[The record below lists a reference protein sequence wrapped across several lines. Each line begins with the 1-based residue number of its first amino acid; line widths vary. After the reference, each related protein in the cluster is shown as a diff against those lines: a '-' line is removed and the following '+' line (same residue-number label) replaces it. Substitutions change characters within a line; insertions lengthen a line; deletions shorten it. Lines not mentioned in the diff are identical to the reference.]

1 MELKLLLTA
10 HLATTILASIL
21 QNELNRNDQQLDS
34 ALKQIIATVAE
45 TWSTH
50 DVTIIS
56 HDNRPDS
63 RVAQIADAISQTVSP
78 LYPTCCFQTANL
90 SSLRVN
96 SHVAATS
103 RSLVLFIYGARVE
116 PTAKE
121 AVGIVQS
128 VVRVTHPKHV
138 PRILLIL
145 ALDNNKSSIKLCL
158 QNLWQVGYRRV
169 VGVQVPSTSA
179 GNDEL
184 PPIIVHRYNPLVPS
198 NYTRS
203 TYNGDVSNWYVNQQL
218 DGLKLKLCRYN
229 TTITSNVQSQLL
241 ETQLLVLKEKLNAS
255 FTIVYLKG
263 MKASCDM
270 TYQLFYLLH
279 NRFYSTGRDHTAPI
293 YMDRLCLFAPA
304 MVQRASGTMS
314 WGLTVASLVGVLIVG
329 IVLGFSRL
337 IDAATFGRP
346 FNVIAVI
353 LGVCLD
359 SLRLPTGAEK
369 VLYLCLVQVATRY
382 TSMLYTEMFS
392 EAAIGQRE
400 VRINEFEDLYG
411 LNLTI
416 TVSRSLYNF
425 FGDENNSIVPA
436 DLMPM
441 FQLEENW
448 VESDGSGS
456 DENVGYFS
464 MQVLEIFQKQLHKY
478 SKHKRTNLCLGSVSA
493 VHMVPP
499 KWPYKEPVDD
509 LLLRINQYGFRGHA
523 NSWNTKD
530 TRYRDDEQGV
540 ADSPSAQRR
549 MVTALL
555 YGYLLVLMV
564 FVGELVV
571 WWIRMRIDAGGV
583 VERQGDFTRGRR
595 VTVANGMR
603 TSE

>member
-34 ALKQIIATVAE
+34 TLKQVIATVAE
-45 TWSTH
+45 TWPTH
-50 DVTIIS
+50 DVTVIS
-56 HDNRPDS
+56 HDNRSDS
-63 RVAQIADAISQTVSP
+63 RVAQIADTISQTVSP
-78 LYPTCCFQTANL
+78 LYPTCCYQTANL
-90 SSLRVN
+90 SSLKVN
-96 SHVAATS
+96 GHAAATS
-103 RSLVLFIYGARVE
+103 RSLVLFIYGARVA

-121 AVGIVQS
+121 AAKIVQS
-128 VVRVTHPKHV
+128 VVHVSHTKHV

-158 QNLWQVGYRRV
+158 KGLWEVGYRRV

-179 GNDEL
+179 GNKPL
-184 PPIIVHRYNPLVPS
+184 PPVIVHRYNPFVPS

-203 TYNGDVSNWYVNQQL
+203 TYNGDVSNWYVDQQL
-218 DGLKLKLCRYN
+218 GGLELKLCRFN
-229 TTITSNVQSQLL
+229 STSKAQSELL

-255 FTIVYLKG
+255 FAIVYMNG
-263 MKASCDM
+263 IKARCDM
-270 TYQLFYLLH
+270 TYNLFYLLH
-279 NRFYSTGRDHTAPI
+279 NRFYNTGRDHTAPI
-293 YMDRLCLFAPA
+293 YMDRFCLFAPT
-304 MVQRASGTMS
+304 MVQRASETMS
-314 WGLTVASLVGVLIVG
+314 WGLTVAFLVGVLIVG

-382 TSMLYTEMFS
+382 TTMLYTEMFS
-392 EAAIGQRE
+392 ETAMGQRE
-400 VRINEFEDLYG
+400 VKINEFEDLYG

-416 TVSRSLYNF
+416 RVSRSLYRF

-441 FQLEENW
+441 FQLEQYPQEN
-448 VESDGSGS
+448 D
-456 DENVGYFS
+456 DNVGYFS
-464 MQVLEIFQKQLHKY
+464 MQVLEIFQQQLYKY
-478 SKHKRTNLCLGSVSA
+478 SRNKRTNLCFGSVSV

-499 KWPYKEPVDD
+499 KWPYKDPVDD

-523 NSWNTKD
+523 NSWNTKG
-530 TRYRDDEQGV
+530 TGYRDDEQGV
-540 ADSPSAQRR
+540 VDSPSAQRR

-555 YGYLLVLMV
+555 YGYLLVLVV

-571 WWIRMRIDAGGV
+571 WWIRVKIGAGGV
-583 VERQGDFTRGRR
+583 AERPGDFTQGRR
-595 VTVANGMR
+595 VTVAR
-603 TSE
+603 AFRALE